1 MMTSATAPAPEKLD
15 ELAYDFAP
23 IGIVLTED
31 RVIRA
36 CNRTFAALF
45 GYEKSELLGQSF
57 RLLYASHAEFEQIRD
72 VGIEALKA
80 GENYWDERVMPRRDG
95 SLFWCRVRV
104 HTFFPEEPLKRVILT
119 FADLS
124 EVRPVISL
132 TLRERQ
138 VVQHLAQGLT
148 SKEIGR
154 RLEISPRTVEEHR
167 ARLLAKFDAR
177 NVAELLVRLGGIA
190 AGPIRS

>member
-1 MMTSATAPAPEKLD
+1 MTSIAAAGPETLD

-23 IGIVLTED
+23 IGIVLTEE
-31 RVIRA
+31 RIIRA
-36 CNRTFAALF
+36 CNSTFAALF
-45 GYEKSELLGQSF
+45 GYQKGELVGQSF
-57 RLLYASHAEFEQIRD
+57 RMLYANHAEFEQIRD
-72 VGIEALKA
+72 VGIEALKR
-80 GENYWDERVMPRRDG
+80 GRNYWDERVMPRRDG

-104 HTFFPEEPLKRVILT
+104 HTFFPDEPLKRVILT

-124 EVRPVISL
+124 ELRPAISL

-138 VVQHLAQGLT
+138 IVQHLSHGLT

-154 RLEISPRTVEEHR
+154 LLSISPRTVEEHR

-177 NVAELLVRLGGIA
+177 NVAELLVRLGGFSE
-190 AGPIRS
+190 PLQN